1 MDHAVAL
8 VETYLRM
15 NGFFTVSEYPLIGR
29 DVHGWRNLT
38 DLDILA
44 VRFPRAGEY
53 APAGM
58 AHCTEGLDAALSLS
72 HDRVHMIIGEVKEG
86 KAELNRAAAD
96 SKVLATALAR
106 FGCCEESEASRCAST
121 LVRSGRVVTPCGH
134 SVELVAF
141 GTAKPDHVSNHRVI
155 LLHHVVAF
163 IREFVEEH
171 WATLRV
177 AQFKDPV
184 LGMFVL
190 EAKAAG
196 SVAGPKIVVPY
207 ETTP

>member
-15 NGFFTVSEYPLIGR
+15 NGYFTVSEYPLIGR

-38 DLDILA
+38 DIDILG
-44 VRFPRAGEY
+44 VRFPNAGEY

-58 AHCTEGLDAALSLS
+58 AHCTEGLDAALSIS
-72 HDRVHMIIGEVKEG
+72 HDRVHMLIGEVKEG
-86 KAELNRAAAD
+86 KAELNRAATDAR
-96 SKVLATALAR
+96 VVATALAR
-106 FGCCEESEASRCAST
+106 FGCCEGSEADRCALT

-134 SVELVAF
+134 AVELIAF
-141 GTAKPDHVSNHRVI
+141 GTAKPDRASNHRVI
-155 LLHHVVAF
+155 LLNHVVAF
-163 IREFVEEH
+163 IREFVKEH

-177 AQFKDPV
+177 AQFKDPI

-190 EAKAAG
+190 EAKAG
-196 SVAGPKIVVPY
+196 SQGAGPGAVPH
-207 ETTP
+207 EAQR

>member
-29 DVHGWRNLT
+29 DAHGWRNLT
-38 DLDILA
+38 DIDILA

-53 APAGM
+53 APRGM
-58 AHCTEGLDAALSLS
+58 AHCAEGLDAALSVS
-72 HDRVHMIIGEVKEG
+72 HDGVHMLIGEVKEG

-96 SKVLATALAR
+96 PKILATALAR
-106 FGCCEESEASRCAST
+106 FGCCEESEADRSALT

-134 SVELVAF
+134 PVELVSF
-141 GTAKPDHVSNHRVI
+141 GTAKPDHASRHRVI
-155 LLHHVVAF
+155 LLNHVVAF
-163 IREFVEEH
+163 IREFVKEH

-177 AQFKDPV
+177 AQFKDPI

-190 EAKAAG
+190 EAKAG
-196 SVAGPKIVVPY
+196 IPLAGPEAVPH